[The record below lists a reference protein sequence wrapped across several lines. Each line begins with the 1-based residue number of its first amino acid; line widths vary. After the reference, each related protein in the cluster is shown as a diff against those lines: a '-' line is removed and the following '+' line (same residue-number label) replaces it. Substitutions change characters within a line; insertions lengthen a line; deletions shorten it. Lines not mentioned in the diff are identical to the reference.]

1 MIESVEQ
8 LHLLTLNVGL
18 ANHYA
23 DWNWQHVNSPFARIY
38 YVTEGEA
45 ELILPNGIYP
55 LRPQHMYFIPPFI
68 THSYR
73 CNNRFVHYY
82 LHIYEDAPAYSGFL
96 DEWDFPVEIQG
107 SKLEKMLFER
117 LCQLNPHMVLP
128 QSNPQ
133 SYDNQAILEQN
144 ITRNRQRPFCN
155 KVESR
160 GIIFQIF
167 AHFLREA
174 TKNYTYTD
182 ERIKYSIT
190 EIRKNIFHPISLEL
204 LAKNANLSKDH
215 FIRLFKKETGNT
227 PQQYINQKKIE
238 QAQLILITEETPIKQ
253 LAYQLG
259 FEDPSYFC
267 RLFHQRTG
275 YTPLQYRQAMILLK

>member
-23 DWNWQHVNSPFARIY
+23 DWNWQHVNSPFARIF

-45 ELILPNGIYP
+45 ELILPNGVYP

-96 DEWDFPVEIQG
+96 DEWDFPVEVQG
-107 SKLEKMLFER
+107 SRLEEMLFER

-133 SYDNQAILEQN
+133 SYDNQTILEQN
-144 ITRNRQRPFCN
+144 ITKNRQRPFCN

-160 GIIFQIF
+160 GIIFQLF

-182 ERIKYSIT
+182 ERIKHSIA
-190 EIRKNIFHPISLEL
+190 EIRKN
-204 LAKNANLSKDH
+204 
-215 FIRLFKKETGNT
+215 IRLFKKETGNT

-267 RLFHQRTG
+267 RLFHQHTG